1 METLLLIT
9 SALII
14 GIFLGSVIGSFI
26 EKQKTVKL
34 QRDAAYLSSLCNTL
48 LNELQEQRSSNKKL

>member
-1 METLLLIT
+1 METLLII

-14 GIFLGSVIGSFI
+14 GTFFGSIIGSFI

-34 QRDAAYLSSLCNTL
+34 QRDASYLSSLYNTL
-48 LNELQEQRSSNKKL
+48 LNELQEQRNSNKKL

>member
-1 METLLLIT
+1 METLLII

-14 GIFLGSVIGSFI
+14 GTFFGSVIGSFI
-26 EKQKTVKL
+26 EKQRTVKL
-34 QRDAAYLSSLCNTL
+34 KRETTYLSGLYNAL

>member
-1 METLLLIT
+1 METLLII

-14 GIFLGSVIGSFI
+14 GTFFGFIIRSFI

>member
-14 GIFLGSVIGSFI
+14 GTFFGSVVGSFI

-34 QRDAAYLSSLCNTL
+34 QRDAAYLSGLYNAL
-48 LNELQEQRSSNKKL
+48 LNELQEQRTSNKKL